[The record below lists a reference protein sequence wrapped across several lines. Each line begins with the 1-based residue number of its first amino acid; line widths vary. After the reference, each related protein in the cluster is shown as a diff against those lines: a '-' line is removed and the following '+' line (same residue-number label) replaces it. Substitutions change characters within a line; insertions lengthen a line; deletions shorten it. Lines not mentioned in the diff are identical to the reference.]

1 MVVLDCLAASMAC
14 FWPDSASL
22 ILACLWIKSSRTP
35 NLRTELETHFL
46 QNWRKEK
53 RWETRTESRAMC
65 ASWIMLSIA
74 LFTAVGL
81 HKRLYLDLK
90 SFRSSTCNAS
100 FQTSTCASANAFKI
114 LSSSQISLIS
124 RRSLVSGETSL
135 KGFSFL
141 SSPEGFSVLCLLHE
155 FFSSCSPFLPSS
167 R

>member
-1 MVVLDCLAASMAC
+1 MFLARLCFIDTCLFMDQIKQNTQLEDRVSNI
-14 FWPDSASL
+14 F
-22 ILACLWIKSSRTP
+22 LAGLKKG
-35 NLRTELETHFL
+35 E
-46 QNWRKEK
+46 EK
-53 RWETRTESRAMC
+53 RKKRTESRAMC

-74 LFTAVGL
+74 LFTIVGL

-90 SFRSSTCNAS
+90 SFSSSTCNVS
-100 FQTSTCASANAFKI
+100 FQTSTCASANAFKM

-135 KGFSFL
+135 KGFSVFP
-141 SSPEGFSVLCLLHE
+141 SSEG